1 MGDVVGINAEISNT
15 NAELVRRAE
24 RRVTLLDE
32 IAERQEELKQ
42 LKAEDK
48 SDGFDEKALSKVVKE
63 LRRGADY
70 QAAQLELE
78 LVLDAYRRAVGLP
91 VTLEDAQRR
100 VAVAAAGGVA

>member
-1 MGDVVGINAEISNT
+1 MGDVVEISNT

-48 SDGFDEKALSKVVKE
+48 ADGFDEKALAKVVKE

-70 QAAQLELE
+70 QADQLELE
-78 LVLDAYRRAVGLP
+78 LVLDTYRRALGLP

-100 VAVAAAGGVA
+100 VAAAAAGGAA